1 MGDGL
6 NVLIR
11 SSHSK
16 SMPEREVGVVYVGKR
31 RAMSYAVAA
40 ILALMAGGKVTLKA
54 RGSNISTAVS
64 AEEIVRRRL
73 AGSLVLERV
82 EIGEEALERDGR
94 RRMVSTMEITLRMAQ
109 AVGKDTS
116 AVIEG
121 KPVEMKPAKKGKQ
134 PTR

>member
-1 MGDGL
+1 
-6 NVLIR
+6 
-11 SSHSK
+11 
-16 SMPEREVGVVYVGKR
+16 MPEREVGVVYVGKR

-40 ILALMAGGKVTLKA
+40 MLALMAGGKVTLKA

-116 AVIEG
+116 AVIG
-121 KPVEMKPAKKGKQ
+121 KPVEAKPAKKGK
-134 PTR
+134 